1 LLDFQCFVLL
11 EFKEMGTLTVDGKQP
26 TIPKSPVAG
35 VGHKRILMLAVGSPL
50 LGLRLVVDSDFAVG
64 DQLPALRSM
73 ELFDWGGSVEDCV

>member
-1 LLDFQCFVLL
+1 
-11 EFKEMGTLTVDGKQP
+11 
-26 TIPKSPVAG
+26 
-35 VGHKRILMLAVGSPL
+35 MLAVGSPL

>member
-1 LLDFQCFVLL
+1 
-11 EFKEMGTLTVDGKQP
+11 MGTLTIDGKQP
-26 TIPKSPVAG
+26 TIPKSLVAG

-73 ELFDWGGSVEDCV
+73 ELFDWGGSVEHCV